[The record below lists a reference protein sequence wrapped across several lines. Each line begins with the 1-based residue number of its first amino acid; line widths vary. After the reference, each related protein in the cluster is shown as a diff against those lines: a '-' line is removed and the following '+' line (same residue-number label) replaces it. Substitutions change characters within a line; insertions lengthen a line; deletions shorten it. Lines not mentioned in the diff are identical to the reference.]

1 MPADGVGRVGRRG
14 QGIEN
19 RFIQVVGVGTIGLG
33 MDHQFGNGDG
43 CGTAFGAQF
52 VKGRRFRTDTAV
64 VGNIR
69 TAHGGRKDTVAEG
82 RAANGDGAGYVREF
96 SSHEE
101 PPVISVIAFLYFS
114 STVP

>member
-33 MDHQFGNGDG
+33 MDHQFGNRDG

-52 VKGRRFRTDTAV
+52 VKGRRW
-64 VGNIR
+64 
-69 TAHGGRKDTVAEG
+69 
-82 RAANGDGAGYVREF
+82 
-96 SSHEE
+96 
-101 PPVISVIAFLYFS
+101 
-114 STVP
+114 